1 MFNTP
6 RTGSSLTSS
15 SLLTQ
20 SQGGFADPLATSG
33 GFGEVDP
40 WSGNQSPVRSP
51 SPRSGASGEPEPT
64 AAAPSPSRDAYLN
77 DPPSL
82 YISLFR
88 ALEPNHLGE
97 VSLPAVQRLLLTSK
111 LPASTIERILDVTAH
126 NKVGLDRQTF
136 FLALA
141 LVAQAQTD
149 PGADVSLEALDKALD
164 TLPLPQLS
172 RPGPVHQS
180 SVSSAFSPWDTA
192 PRYAVP
198 GAQANGGGEEPLN
211 GGNAEAEAERGFWR
225 RLETVDVQIIP
236 EKEGWF
242 LQKYRVVSDKRPEPL
257 SRRYSDFVWLLTTL
271 TQRYPFRLLP
281 ALPPKR
287 ISPDASFLEQ
297 RRKGLRR
304 FLNALVNH
312 PVIRDDG
319 ALNVFMTEPHF
330 EAWRKRMK
338 VSTEEE
344 SVSKRLNPA
353 QEMVIPSDLEEK
365 LDRLRTRLPALIA
378 SYQKMVTLAERE
390 LHRLQVA
397 AAESSRF
404 ALSLQTVA
412 DDLPASCYR
421 CVPTGQSCDLCTAV
435 GRGLGEVGNG
445 WSSLAAQRDR
455 DTATIV
461 AAIEA
466 LKSQRDMYGAFRDLF
481 HRHARL
487 SRDSVDSLRKR
498 IEALQAKIEKT
509 RQAQKPG
516 YEAEVEKL
524 VIAIDQDNTAIDNL
538 LHRRVFIRACMW
550 HELSV
555 VFHSRQAAAA
565 TLGWRAWAGGEH
577 EAAAAETRVWE
588 RLIEDLEWMPT
599 D

>member
-6 RTGSSLTSS
+6 RTGSSLTTS

-20 SQGGFADPLATSG
+20 PQGGFADPLAPTSG
-33 GFGEVDP
+33 YSEVDP
-40 WSGNQSPVRSP
+40 WSGSQSPVRSP
-51 SPRSGASGEPEPT
+51 SPRSGVSGEPEANVSPN
-64 AAAPSPSRDAYLN
+64 PSRDAYLN

-88 ALEPNHLGE
+88 GLEPSHLGE

-111 LPASTIERILDVTAH
+111 LPASTLERILDLTAH
-126 NKVGLDRQTF
+126 NKVALDRSTF

-141 LVAQAQTD
+141 LVALAQNE
-149 PGADVSLEALDKALD
+149 GGEVSLEALDAALG
-164 TLPLPQLS
+164 TLPLPQLQ
-172 RPGPVHQS
+172 RPGPTQPQS
-180 SVSSAFSPWDTA
+180 SVSSSFSPWDTA

-198 GAQANGGGEEPLN
+198 GAQTQTNGDEPLN

-257 SRRYSDFVWLLTTL
+257 NRRYSDFVWLLTTL

-319 ALNVFMTEPHF
+319 ALNVFMTEINF

-365 LDRLRTRLPALIA
+365 LDRLRTRLPGLIA

-412 DDLPASCYR
+412 EDLPASCHR

-435 GRGLGEVGNG
+435 GRGLGDVGNG

-461 AAIEA
+461 AAVEA
-466 LKSQRDMYGAFRDLF
+466 LKTQRDMYGAFRDLF
-481 HRHARL
+481 HRHSRL
-487 SRDSVDSLRKR
+487 SRDSVDTLRKR
-498 IEALQAKIEKT
+498 IEGLQGKIEKT

-524 VIAIDQDNTAIDNL
+524 VIAIDQDNTTIDNL

-555 VFHSRQAAAA
+555 VFHTRQAAAA
-565 TLGWRAWAGGEH
+565 TLGWRAWANGEH
-577 EAAAAETRVWE
+577 EAAGAETRVWE
-588 RLIEDLEWMPT
+588 RLIEDLERMPT